1 MAAKVVAVVNQK
13 GGVGKTTL
21 SMQLAGTLALR
32 NRRVLVIDAD
42 PQGTASRWAASAP
55 DEQPFPAAVVSL
67 AAAGNKLHREV
78 VKLAE
83 DYDYIIIDC
92 PPAVDS
98 VNSRSALLI
107 ADLALIPVIPS
118 PPDLWASTGIA
129 RLIDEVAAVN
139 SELRSLLVLNLCQAN
154 RLLLKDSTLVLQ
166 DFQLP
171 LAKQQ
176 LGLRE
181 AYRQSSVYGTTVH
194 TMGSKAELAA
204 REMNTLADEIVTM
217 MHPSLL
223 VASEWTVTEE

>member
-1 MAAKVVAVVNQK
+1 MAAKILAVVNQK

-32 NRRVLVIDAD
+32 NQRVLVVDAD

-55 DEQPFPAAVVSL
+55 DELPFPATVVSL

-78 VKLAE
+78 VKLAG
-83 DYDYIIIDC
+83 DYDSIIIDC

-98 VNSRSALLI
+98 VTSRSALLI
-107 ADLALIPVIPS
+107 ADLALVPVIPS

-129 RLIDEVAAVN
+129 HLIEEVSTVN
-139 SELRSLLVLNLCQAN
+139 IDLKALLILNLCQAN
-154 RLLLKDSTLVLQ
+154 RLLLKDAITVLQ

-176 LGLRE
+176 LCLRE
-181 AYRQSSVYGTTVH
+181 VYRQSSVYGTTVH
-194 TMGSKAELAA
+194 TMGPKADIAA
-204 REMNTLADEIVTM
+204 REMTALTDEINANLLNSLAIGEESAVTG
-217 MHPSLL
+217 
-223 VASEWTVTEE
+223 E

>member
-1 MAAKVVAVVNQK
+1 MAAKVLAIVNQK

-55 DEQPFPAAVVSL
+55 DEQPFPAVVVSL

-107 ADLALIPVIPS
+107 ADLALVPVIPS

-129 RLIDEVAAVN
+129 RLIDEVATVN
-139 SELRSLLVLNLCQAN
+139 AELRALLVLNLCQAN
-154 RLLLKDSTLVLQ
+154 RLLLKDSTMVLQ

-194 TMGSKAELAA
+194 TMGPKAELAA
-204 REMNTLADEIVTM
+204 REMNALADEIVTM
-217 MHPSLL
+217 MYPSLL
-223 VASEWTVTEE
+223 VASEWVVAEE

>member
-1 MAAKVVAVVNQK
+1 MAAKILAVVNQK
-13 GGVGKTTL
+13 GGVGKTTV

-32 NRRVLVIDAD
+32 NCRVLVVDAD

-55 DEQPFPAAVVSL
+55 DDQPFPAVVVSL

-78 VKLAE
+78 VKLAR
-83 DYDYIIIDC
+83 DYEYIILDC

-98 VNSRSALLI
+98 INSRSALLI
-107 ADLALIPVIPS
+107 ADLALVPVIPS

-129 RLIDEVAAVN
+129 RLIEDVAAIN
-139 SELRSLLVLNLCQAN
+139 AELHGLLILNLCQPN
-154 RLLLKDSTLVLQ
+154 RVLLKDSMTVLQ

-194 TMGSKAELAA
+194 TMGPKTEVAA
-204 REMNTLADEIVTM
+204 QEMNALTDEIITIL
-217 MHPSLL
+217 HAGD
-223 VASEWTVTEE
+223 VAAEEPVLITE

>member
-1 MAAKVVAVVNQK
+1 MAAKVLAIVNQK

-32 NRRVLVIDAD
+32 NCRVLVIDAD

-55 DEQPFPAAVVSL
+55 DEQPFPAVVVSL

-107 ADLALIPVIPS
+107 ADLALVPVIPS

-129 RLIDEVAAVN
+129 RLIDEVATVN
-139 SELRSLLVLNLCQAN
+139 AELRALLVLNLCQAN
-154 RLLLKDSTLVLQ
+154 RLLLKDSTIVLQ

-194 TMGSKAELAA
+194 TMGPKAELAA
-204 REMNTLADEIVTM
+204 REMNALADEVVIM

-223 VASEWTVTEE
+223 VASEWVVAEE

>member
-1 MAAKVVAVVNQK
+1 MAAKVLAIVNQK

-32 NRRVLVIDAD
+32 NCRVLVIDAD

-55 DEQPFPAAVVSL
+55 DEQPFPAVVVSL

-107 ADLALIPVIPS
+107 ADLALVPVIPS

-129 RLIDEVAAVN
+129 RLIDEVATVN
-139 SELRSLLVLNLCQAN
+139 AELRALLILNLCQAN
-154 RLLLKDSTLVLQ
+154 RLLLKDSTILLQ
-166 DFQLP
+166 NFQLP

-181 AYRQSSVYGTTVH
+181 VYRQSSVYGTTVH
-194 TMGSKAELAA
+194 TMGPKAELAIQ
-204 REMNTLADEIVTM
+204 EMNALAEEIVIM

-223 VASEWTVTEE
+223 VASEWVVAEE

>member
-1 MAAKVVAVVNQK
+1 MAAKILAVVNQK

-32 NRRVLVIDAD
+32 NQRVMVVDAD

-55 DEQPFPAAVVSL
+55 DEQSFPATVVSL

-83 DYDYIIIDC
+83 DYDYVIIDC

-98 VNSRSALLI
+98 ITSRSALLI
-107 ADLALIPVIPS
+107 ADLALVPVIPS

-129 RLIDEVAAVN
+129 RLIEEVSTVN
-139 SELRSLLVLNLCQAN
+139 IDLKALLILNLCQAN
-154 RLLLKDSTLVLQ
+154 RLLLKDSTTVLQ

-181 AYRQSSVYGTTVH
+181 VYRQSSVYGTTVH
-194 TMGSKAELAA
+194 TMGPKAEIAA
-204 REMNTLADEIVTM
+204 REMTALTEEVNAILHSNLANGEE
-217 MHPSLL
+217 S
-223 VASEWTVTEE
+223 TVTGE